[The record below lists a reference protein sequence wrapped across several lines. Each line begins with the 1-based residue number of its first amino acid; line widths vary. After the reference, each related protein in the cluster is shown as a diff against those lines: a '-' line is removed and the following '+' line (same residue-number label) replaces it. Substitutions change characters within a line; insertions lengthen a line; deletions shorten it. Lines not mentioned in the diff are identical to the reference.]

1 MKAQAFHRV
10 NVLTGHKGATIIKDA
25 VQCADLIKKAKRPLL
40 VTGGKVMQEKGLA
53 KPMGEYAI
61 EIAETIDMPIC
72 ATADS
77 TKDLI
82 ELGWMPES
90 TLDFV
95 DIINHLKNSDWMGV
109 GKEGNHDLVIFMGIR
124 SDLLERGLSTLKH
137 FAPHVKT
144 MTLCNEVLPNANYSL
159 PNWTRGNKWHGFLE
173 GLIESL
179 SDQAGQG

>member
-1 MKAQAFHRV
+1 MKAQAFHSV

-40 VTGGKVMQEKGLA
+40 VIGGMAMQEKGLA
-53 KPMGEYAI
+53 QPMGEYAI
-61 EIAETIDMPIC
+61 EIADAINMPIC

-77 TKDLI
+77 SKGLI

-95 DIINHLKNSDWMGV
+95 DIINHLKKSDWMGV
-109 GKEGNHDLVIFMGIR
+109 EKEGNHNLVIFMGIR
-124 SDLLERGLSTLKH
+124 SDLLEQGLSTLKH

-144 MTLCNEVLPNANYSL
+144 MTLCSEVLPNANYSL
-159 PNWTRGNKWHGFLE
+159 PNWTKGKKWLGFLE
-173 GLIESL
+173 GLTEAL
-179 SDQAGQG
+179 SDQGGQD